1 MVPIKNMAENN
12 KGYVEKLFEREIV
25 SRSDIDSMEEAIRE
39 SRSTVSSSYSAVSQ
53 AGGMR
58 RCGILETAAYMSM
71 RLKLLRWLA
80 DYVSGDGLNEGIA
93 EAARFH
99 IGEGISVKG
108 EYGGGVSKNPPK
120 VVISWRHSDNDG
132 TLPIAPTST
141 TPVCKRQPI
150 EEEDEEDVQD
160 KKMLSKR
167 RKG

>member
-1 MVPIKNMAENN
+1 MAENN

-39 SRSTVSSSYSAVSQ
+39 SRSTVSSSYSAVSC
-53 AGGMR
+53 ATTLR

-71 RLKLLRWLA
+71 RLKLLRWLD

-108 EYGGGVSKNPPK
+108 EYGGSPKNPPK

-132 TLPIAPTST
+132 TLPTIAPSTST
-141 TPVCKRQPI
+141 NTPPACKRQPMDEG
-150 EEEDEEDVQD
+150 EEEDIQD